1 MEFNENKWTKE
12 QQPELTNFYIKP
24 LILSILTKREKQNI
38 IFSMKP
44 NGNFC
49 TWNINRI
56 SCIPTAQVVE
66 PLR

>member
-24 LILSILTKREKQNI
+24 LFLSILTKREKQNI

-44 NGNFC
+44 MSGSMVTC
-49 TWNINRI
+49 ARGK
-56 SCIPTAQVVE
+56 
-66 PLR
+66 